1 LLNKFQSGF
10 IPGLST
16 THQLLEIYHT
26 ILTALDSKFFTS
38 ITFADV
44 SKAFDRVWIGG
55 LLLKLERYG
64 IKGDLLMW
72 LKSYLTNRSQKVAI
86 KEALSELD
94 DLKAGV
100 PQGSVLGSLLFLV
113 IINDIADD
121 MLGLSRLFA
130 NDTSIGHTA
139 LDESTLKNMINIDL
153 NNIKKWG
160 DPIQTRSN
168 ALLTSA
174 KVILVKNLLSNA
186 VKIV

>member
-1 LLNKFQSGF
+1 LCISKIFEKIVFKNIFNHLHKNILLCKFQSGF
-10 IPGLST
+10 IPDLSN

-26 ILTALDSKFFTS
+26 ILTALDSKCFTS

-64 IKGDLLMW
+64 IKGDLLML

-100 PQGSVLGSLLFLV
+100 PQGSVL
-113 IINDIADD
+113 
-121 MLGLSRLFA
+121 RLCY
-130 NDTSIGHTA
+130 S
-139 LDESTLKNMINIDL
+139 
-153 NNIKKWG
+153 
-160 DPIQTRSN
+160 
-168 ALLTSA
+168 
-174 KVILVKNLLSNA
+174 
-186 VKIV
+186 